1 MSTDSQGS
9 PGRDPTLSDFPFVAS
24 LADSANAQ
32 DRRIWLRVACDYF
45 VATNVAAP
53 ETVERFAD
61 AVARRIETADMPTVL
76 EVARKLAPCPRT
88 PARLLARIES
98 MGPEASDA
106 VLAHGAGYTH
116 AELVDAIE
124 SGPRRAVAV
133 ARRPDL
139 DAKLIGA
146 LVQRNEAGVL
156 EAVALNPRARLEG
169 AMLAGLLQRARALA
183 EDGGDRR
190 LAEALLQRRPLRPE
204 NAALFLLADPLQR
217 VEILLAVQRAQ
228 LGRPPGAPAPI
239 APEIVE
245 ALEMAAVARRP
256 EQFVS
261 VLASALD
268 CDARLAQRIA
278 DDPSGE
284 PLAVAL
290 AALGAPNDVLVRVL
304 IASDLQAGESY
315 RRIRTLAR
323 LNNALNRNAA
333 LAVMAALR
341 GEPLARRRPAPMVDV
356 AHPPREAA
364 PRRLQRPADPPQR
377 KAAG

>member
-1 MSTDSQGS
+1 MSTDSQSS
-9 PGRDPTLSDFPFVAS
+9 PRRDPTLSDFPFVAS

-45 VATNVAAP
+45 VASDVAAP
-53 ETVERFAD
+53 EAVERFAE
-61 AVARRIETADMPTVL
+61 AVGRRIETADMPTVL

-88 PARLLARIES
+88 PARLLAKIES

-106 VLAHGAGYTH
+106 VLAHSAAYAP
-116 AELVDAIE
+116 AELMGAIE
-124 SGPRRAVAV
+124 SGPRRATAV
-133 ARRPDL
+133 AQRPDL
-139 DAKLIGA
+139 DARLVGA
-146 LVQRNEAGVL
+146 LVPRDEPGVL
-156 EAVALNPRARLEG
+156 AALASNPRARLEG
-169 AMLAGLLQRARALA
+169 PVLAGLLQRARALA
-183 EDGGDRR
+183 EDDGDRR
-190 LAEALLQRRPLRPE
+190 LAEALLRRRPLRPE
-204 NAALFLLADPLQR
+204 NAALFLLADPLER

-228 LGRPPGAPAPI
+228 LGRRPGAPAPI

-245 ALEMAAVARRP
+245 ALEMASVARNP
-256 EQFVS
+256 ERFVS

-268 CDARLAQRIA
+268 CGAPLAQRIA